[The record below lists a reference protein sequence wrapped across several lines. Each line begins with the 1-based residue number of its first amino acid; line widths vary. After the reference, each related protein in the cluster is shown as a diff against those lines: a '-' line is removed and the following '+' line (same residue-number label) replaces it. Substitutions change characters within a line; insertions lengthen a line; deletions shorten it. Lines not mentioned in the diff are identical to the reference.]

1 MNKNIKQLME
11 SLFDEETDNIL
22 ASDKDSIDTVFAEKI
37 TGITIGKDH
46 IIYEAV
52 DLDLPSGNLWCD
64 RNIGASTPLKIGG
77 YFPRKSFSVSRISPN
92 KSKNINLVTYLDLL
106 NKRPKGCKTI
116 PEFILGHGW
125 DIPTKDNIDELINN
139 TKVEPIQNK
148 NNCIIAY
155 KLISLKNANKF
166 IIIPSSG
173 YIKIH
178 NLYDKKDAMFWS
190 STAITNYDC
199 NYCFYIHDKFN
210 ISLSAADLLSS
221 LPIRAIRKK

>member
-1 MNKNIKQLME
+1 ME
-11 SLFDEETDNIL
+11 SLFDEETDDIL
-22 ASDKDSIDTVFAEKI
+22 ASDKDSINNTFAEKI

-77 YFPRKSFSVSRISPN
+77 YFPRKSFGVSRISPN
-92 KSKNINLVTYLDLL
+92 KSKNINLGTYLDLL

-116 PEFILGHGW
+116 PEFILGNKW

-155 KLISLKNANKF
+155 KLISLKNVNKF
-166 IIIPSSG
+166 IIIPISG

-178 NLYDKKDAMFWS
+178 KVNDKEDAMFWS

-210 ISLSAADLLSS
+210 ISFATADMLSS
-221 LPIRAIRKK
+221 LPIRAIRRK

>member
-1 MNKNIKQLME
+1 MKN
-11 SLFDEETDNIL
+11 
-22 ASDKDSIDTVFAEKI
+22 
-37 TGITIGKDH
+37 
-46 IIYEAV
+46 
-52 DLDLPSGNLWCD
+52 
-64 RNIGASTPLKIGG
+64 
-77 YFPRKSFSVSRISPN
+77 
-92 KSKNINLVTYLDLL
+92 
-106 NKRPKGCKTI
+106 KTI
-116 PEFILGHGW
+116 KYKSVPEFILGHGW